1 MSLLSSS
8 PTKKHRESSRK
19 MDDITCILD
28 SSENLGGLY
37 LGNIESAS
45 IQSFIILKMIKIY

>member
-19 MDDITCILD
+19 MDDITCILE
-28 SSENLGGLY
+28 STENLGGLY

-45 IQSFIILKMIKIY
+45 IHIINNLKDD

>member
-28 SSENLGGLY
+28 STENLGGLY

-45 IQSFIILKMIKIY
+45 IHIINILKDD